1 MKLCVR
7 GCISPDG
14 GFLFEENGGTMGIYN
29 AMTDEQLIVNLR
41 SGETDIMDYLMV
53 KYKSMV
59 RRKAREMFLI
69 GGENDDLIQEGM
81 IGLMKAVQSYDA
93 RQGNSFQSFAELCVS
108 RQMYSAI
115 EASKRKKHLP
125 LNSYI
130 SLYEMGENGDE
141 NREIPLIDTIQPEV
155 DNNPEALY
163 FGKEYTEVFIE
174 NLKDSLSSLENHVLY
189 LHLMGTD
196 YRTIAEILN
205 KSPKTVDNALQRIK
219 AKAGKLLNQK

>member
-1 MKLCVR
+1 
-7 GCISPDG
+7 
-14 GFLFEENGGTMGIYN
+14 MGIYN

-81 IGLMKAVQSYDA
+81 IGLMKAVQSYDEQ
-93 RQGNSFQSFAELCVS
+93 QGNSFQSFAELCVS

-155 DNNPEALY
+155 DNNPEVLY

-219 AKAGKLLNQK
+219 TKAGKLLNRK